1 MKRYKEIQPFEV
13 RSVEA
18 QRMLEKY
25 PDRIPVI
32 IEKSASSR
40 IENIDKRKFLVPT
53 DLTFGQLIGVVR
65 KRINISKEKAIF
77 LFCQN
82 TIPASTTVV
91 GTIYESFKDEDGFL
105 YLEYSGENTFG
116 NKI

>member
-1 MKRYKEIQPFEV
+1 MKILVVGGAGYIGSHLTYALCDYGYDVKV
-13 RSVEA
+13 
-18 QRMLEKY
+18 L
-25 PDRIPVI
+25 DDL
-32 IEKSASSR
+32 SSGF

-82 TIPASTTVV
+82 TIPASSTVV
-91 GTIYESFKDEDGFL
+91 GMVYESFKDEDGFL

>member
-1 MKRYKEIQPFEV
+1 MKRYKETQPLEV
-13 RSVEA
+13 RTIEA
-18 QRMLEKY
+18 LRMLEKY

-32 IEKSASSR
+32 IEKNISSR

-53 DLTFGQLIGVVR
+53 DLTFGQLMIVVR

-77 LFCQN
+77 LFCKG
-82 TIPASTTVV
+82 TIPSSSTLVSE
-91 GTIYESFKDEDGFL
+91 IYKMYKDDDGFL

-116 NKI
+116 